1 MKFLRKGKF
10 TTLQGDCELVPEQAQ
25 LHCIRRMVA
34 TNSIA
39 EVYSLQLMEPDV
51 VPKSM
56 LDLPITMEPELALLL
71 HTYNVD
77 FDTPSSL
84 PSQRSH
90 EHSIPLLSGS
100 QPVKVKP
107 YKYPHSQ
114 NEEIKRLVSG
124 MLDEASYS
132 LVRVPFL
139 LPLYW

>member
-1 MKFLRKGKF
+1 MATQLN
-10 TTLQGDCELVPEQAQ
+10 QAQ
-25 LHCIRRMVA
+25 SQDS
-34 TNSIA
+34 N
-39 EVYSLQLMEPDV
+39 
-51 VPKSM
+51 K
-56 LDLPITMEPELALLL
+56 LP
-71 HTYNVD
+71 
-77 FDTPSSL
+77 
-84 PSQRSH
+84 
-90 EHSIPLLSGS
+90 S

>member
-1 MKFLRKGKF
+1 
-10 TTLQGDCELVPEQAQ
+10 
-25 LHCIRRMVA
+25 
-34 TNSIA
+34 
-39 EVYSLQLMEPDV
+39 MEPDV

-71 HTYNVD
+71 HTYNVV

-84 PSQRSH
+84 PPQRSH